1 MSGGGK
7 IICRGRM
14 GSSIVFEV
22 DFKEFNN
29 MENFLEKVCICYLV
43 NIVRNVYCKRFKN

>member
-7 IICRGRM
+7 IVCRGRM

-43 NIVRNVYCKRFKN
+43 NIVRNVYYKRLKN

>member
-7 IICRGRM
+7 IVCRGRM
-14 GSSIVFEV
+14 GFSIVFEV

-29 MENFLEKVCICYLV
+29 MENFLEKVCIYYLV
-43 NIVRNVYCKRFKN
+43 NI